1 MGVRTLLL
9 TGDLGLKPGTGRGME
24 RVVRGG
30 VHAHP
35 GVGVGRVL
43 WDALCLHK
51 RD

>member
-51 RD
+51 R